1 MSGPHWH
8 PETFVCAFKG
18 HLVPAAGVRLLAA
31 EHAGLGVDLPD
42 GRRLARCTRCDAWV
56 ALARPTAPAAEQL
69 PALATMPVPRRGKTL
84 RDAMVVRLIAVDR
97 AFHSVLFGLIG
108 AGALLVELQLPVFR
122 AAVTRWLV
130 AVDQAAAQ
138 TGPNPSRSFAA
149 RELQD
154 LLKLRSHSLRVVIA
168 TASVYCLLEG
178 VEAVGLWR
186 QRRWAEYLTAVAT
199 AGFLPFEIIELLKRV
214 TVLRVS
220 ALVLNVA
227 ILVWL
232 VWKKRLFGLA
242 RLKPIADEAGASAEE
257 LFGPTALGTP
267 YVRGGRV
274 P

>member
-18 HLVPAAGVRLLAA
+18 HLVPAAGVRELAA
-31 EHAGLGVDLPD
+31 EHAGLGVDLGD

-56 ALARPTAPAAEQL
+56 ALATPTAPVAERL

-84 RDAMVVRLIAVDR
+84 RDALVMRLIALDR
-97 AFHSVLFGLIG
+97 AVHSVLFGLIG
-108 AGALLVELQLPVFR
+108 GGALLVDLQLPVFR

-138 TGPNPSRSFAA
+138 TGPNPSRSFAS
-149 RELQD
+149 RELQN
-154 LLKLRSHSLRVVIA
+154 LLKLRSHSLRVVIV
-168 TASVYCLLEG
+168 TALIYSLMEG

-199 AGFLPFEIIELLKRV
+199 AGFLPFEIIELVKRV
-214 TVLRVS
+214 TVLRAS
-220 ALVLNVA
+220 TFVLNVA

-232 VWKKRLFGLA
+232 VWKKRLFGLT
-242 RLKPIADEAGASAEE
+242 RWKPVEDESGASAEE
-257 LFGPTALGTP
+257 LFAPTALGTP
-267 YVRGGRV
+267 YLHGDRV